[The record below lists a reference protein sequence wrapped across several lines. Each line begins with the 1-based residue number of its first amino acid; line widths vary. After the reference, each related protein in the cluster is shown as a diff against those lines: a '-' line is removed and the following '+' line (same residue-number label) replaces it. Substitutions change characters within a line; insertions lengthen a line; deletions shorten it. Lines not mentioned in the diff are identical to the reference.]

1 MLIHRFVSR
10 TVLSSRYGRGMLV
23 KSNWLHAGINMF
35 SVTLGFHPNE
45 RKTSEPELILV
56 VLLRLYL
63 IYRCCC
69 TTKRDLRYYVY
80 IYIYLFI
87 HIYIYI
93 YIIYIL
99 YTQKTKY
106 YGTGVINGLGSTWS
120 CANHNARGGGVQ
132 LWHGHSV
139 GQTFACVSQFHLW
152 FTAGVFLKVPTSSQ
166 LKCRRRGEASVLVPG
181 SANSSFSSELL
192 CSWAPVEFKWVSFM
206 FVSGWCS

>member
-1 MLIHRFVSR
+1 
-10 TVLSSRYGRGMLV
+10 MLV

-69 TTKRDLRYYVY
+69 TTKRDLRYYVC

-93 YIIYIL
+93 YIIYIYII
-99 YTQKTKY
+99 YTENKILWYWGNKWSGKY
-106 YGTGVINGLGSTWS
+106 VELCKSQCTLWGWSTLTWTQ
-120 CANHNARGGGVQ
+120 CGANLCMRF
-132 LWHGHSV
+132 
-139 GQTFACVSQFHLW
+139 TVSPLVH
-152 FTAGVFLKVPTSSQ
+152 
-166 LKCRRRGEASVLVPG
+166 CRCFPKG
-181 SANSSFSSELL
+181 AN
-192 CSWAPVEFKWVSFM
+192 
-206 FVSGWCS
+206 

>member
-45 RKTSEPELILV
+45 RKTSEPELLLV

-63 IYRCCC
+63 IYRCC
-69 TTKRDLRYYVY
+69 TTKRDLRYYVCIY
-80 IYIYLFI
+80 IYIYF
-87 HIYIYI
+87 YIYI
-93 YIIYIL
+93 YIIYTENKIL
-99 YTQKTKY
+99 WYWGNKWSGKY
-106 YGTGVINGLGSTWS
+106 VELCKSQCT
-120 CANHNARGGGVQ
+120 GGGDQ